1 MPTTINLNNMDVL
14 MSANL
19 GVAAVVVVYYPDL
32 LLLRRLLISIRN
44 QVERII
50 VVDNTP
56 TPDEHADCVF
66 PVWFSEQGFD
76 VTYQPLYANYGIAK
90 AQNCGITAAIQA
102 GCGHVILFD
111 QDSFVSEGMVRH
123 LMQAEM
129 GLLAKQ
135 IKVGSVGPVFIDE
148 KTGEFSKALRHDLLR
163 LKKIEI
169 STVETLPVSVD
180 YMISSGSL
188 IRIAALLE
196 IGGMK
201 EELFIDWVDVEWCLR
216 ARSLGYA
223 HFMIPA
229 ARMYHSIGDKY
240 VAFAKRKI
248 NLHNDVRNYYIVR
261 NACHL
266 IFDKRMD
273 KRWRLLTLFKI
284 PQYVIFYSL
293 TSVSKQRFK
302 AFVLLLRACVHG
314 CMGRLGK
321 AF

>member
-1 MPTTINLNNMDVL
+1 
-14 MSANL
+14 MSANI

-32 LLLRRLLISIRN
+32 LLLRRLLMSIRN
-44 QVERII
+44 QVEKI
-50 VVDNTP
+50 VVIDNTP
-56 TPDEHADCVF
+56 MSDNHADCVF
-66 PVWFSEQGFD
+66 PAWFTEQGFD
-76 VTYQPLYANYGIAK
+76 VTYQPLHANYGIAK
-90 AQNCGITAAIQA
+90 AQNCGIAAAIQA
-102 GCGHVILFD
+102 GCDHVILFD

-148 KTGEFSKALRHDLLR
+148 KTGEFSKALCHDLLR
-163 LKKIEI
+163 LKKIDI

-180 YMISSGSL
+180 YMIASGLL

-196 IGGMK
+196 IGGMR
-201 EELFIDWVDVEWCLR
+201 EDLFIDWVDVEWCLR
-216 ARSLGYA
+216 AKNLNYA

-240 VAFAKRKI
+240 VTFAKRKI
-248 NLHNDVRNYYIVR
+248 NLHTDVRNYYIVR
-261 NACHL
+261 NACYL
-266 IFDKRMD
+266 LFDKRMD

-293 TSVSKQRFK
+293 TSISKRRFK
-302 AFVLLLRACVHG
+302 AFILLLRACAHG
-314 CMGRLGK
+314 FLGRLGK
-321 AF
+321 AS